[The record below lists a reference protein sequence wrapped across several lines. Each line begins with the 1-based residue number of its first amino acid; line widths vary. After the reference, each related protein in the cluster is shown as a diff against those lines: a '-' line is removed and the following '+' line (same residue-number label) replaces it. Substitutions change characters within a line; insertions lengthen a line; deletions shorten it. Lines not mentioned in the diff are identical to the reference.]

1 MKNIVYKLNV
11 IVSVPGD
18 GSGIGDLLERIR
30 EDGAVDITDVQ
41 LMTESE
47 AEKLITDF
55 LKQ

>member
-1 MKNIVYKLNV
+1 MKKIVYKLNV